1 MCVKVENLSH
11 QIIKEFRAKSVR
23 ELRMRK
29 WMGLTGLAV
38 ILATAAHAE
47 MGHDVFGTYL
57 TQAQTSTVTIEDCGD
72 GSPCGRVS
80 WIDPNAMEPGQT
92 PESALTKA
100 GEPVL
105 GLLMLQGFDKRRKD
119 WRGGTIYD
127 PENDKTYASR
137 LKRLDDG
144 RLQVKGCIGPI
155 CQTQVWDE
163 APEALQASAA
173 TN

>member
-11 QIIKEFRAKSVR
+11 QIIKAFRAKSVR

-92 PESALTKA
+92 PETALTKA

>member
-1 MCVKVENLSH
+1 MIRTV
-11 QIIKEFRAKSVR
+11 
-23 ELRMRK
+23 
-29 WMGLTGLAV
+29 GLA
-38 ILATAAHAE
+38 ICATVLGAAAHAE
-47 MGHDVFGTYL
+47 DGHNVYGTFL
-57 TQAQTSTVTIEDCGD
+57 TQAKTSTVTIEDCGD

-92 PESALTKA
+92 PETALTQA
-100 GEPVL
+100 GDPVL
-105 GLLMLQGFDKRRKD
+105 GLLMLQGFDKKKKD

-137 LKRLDDG
+137 LKRLGDG

-155 CQTQVWDE
+155 CQTQVWEE
-163 APEALQASAA
+163 APAALQTSANS